1 MGRHVEAAGTNQYQR
16 RAGPKCAVA
25 VAMTSGPFPMA
36 HGQIRIPHTGGKHG
50 PLQEGLKRG
59 FQSEQ
64 ILTPGASLALRQQTI
79 AYGFKKNIRVR
90 AACLEPAMKA
100 A

>member
-1 MGRHVEAAGTNQYQR
+1 MV
-16 RAGPKCAVA
+16 
-25 VAMTSGPFPMA
+25 SGPFPST
-36 HGQIRIPHTGGKHG
+36 HGQIRSPHTGGKHG

-64 ILTPGASLALRQQTI
+64 FLTPGAFLALRQQTI
-79 AYGFKKNIRVR
+79 AFEFKKNIRVR

-100 A
+100 AEV